1 MSNLNEH
8 DFPSTPLPSGPFPDT
23 GKKIPDEKHP
33 APVFDPPET
42 NPKPKAP
49 AKKDEHY
56 GV

>member
-8 DFPSTPLPSGPFPDT
+8 DFPFPHT
-23 GKKIPDEKHP
+23 EKKIPDEKHP

-49 AKKDEHY
+49 ERKPDHY